1 MCFIEVSYVWGFSEE
16 SNAIQTVITMFQV
29 SSRVRDISCVRCCCF
44 IDSCSFQESI
54 EWDSDKE
61 SLPDD
66 RDGPQGR
73 DVSQIV

>member
-1 MCFIEVSYVWGFSEE
+1 MCYIDVV
-16 SNAIQTVITMFQV
+16 V
-29 SSRVRDISCVRCCCF
+29 SS
-44 IDSCSFQESI
+44 SFQETVECD

-73 DVSQIV
+73 GVFQISLEGLSQSLAFVA